1 MELKAMF
8 PNLNVMWTRWSDYEI
23 TMFDNV
29 EYLVPAEKATPLAYD
44 CAEQAGQL
52 VADALE
58 LGRQLRMG
66 TPDKNRL
73 CAAFAARHGLL
84 GLAGVN
90 ASIWQGLAGGGPL
103 SAALDSRQYGE
114 PVDEL
119 NREFQKLYYH
129 FLYTREDVPPPEAP
143 AVLLDLDGALHYRL
157 TGGLVPQLV
166 WEAHSMYEV
175 LRLSYAMLMTQEK
188 PTLKVCKNCGK
199 VYYNTHAKSEF
210 CGTKCRNYYN
220 VKVFREKGRDSV
232 Q

>member
-8 PNLNVMWTRWSDYEI
+8 PNLNVLWTRWSDYEI
-23 TMFDNV
+23 TTFDHV

-44 CAEQAGQL
+44 CAEQAEQL
-52 VADALE
+52 VANALE

-66 TPDKNRL
+66 APDKNRL
-73 CAAFAARHGLL
+73 CAAFAACHGLL
-84 GLAGVN
+84 GLARVN
-90 ASIWQGLAGGGPL
+90 TYDPDGGPL

-129 FLYTREDVPPPEAP
+129 FLYTRADVPPPEAP
-143 AVLLDLDGALHYRL
+143 AVMLDLEGTLHYRL
-157 TGGLVPQLV
+157 TGGLVPQLI

-175 LRLSYAMLMTQEK
+175 LRLSYAVLMTQEK

-220 VKVFREKGRDSV
+220 VKVFRGKGKDSV

>member
-8 PNLNVMWTRWSDYEI
+8 PNLNVLLTRWSDYE
-23 TMFDNV
+23 TVTFDNV
-29 EYLVPAEKATPLAYD
+29 KYLVPTPKATSMVYD
-44 CAEQAGQL
+44 CAEHAEQL
-52 VADALE
+52 VAEALE

-66 TPDKNRL
+66 APDKNRL

-84 GLAGVN
+84 GLARVD
-90 ASIWQGLAGGGPL
+90 ADRPSEGPL
-103 SAALDSRQYGE
+103 SVALNSRQYGE
-114 PVDEL
+114 PVNEL

-143 AVLLDLDGALHYRL
+143 TAPLDLEGALHYRL
-157 TGGLVPQLV
+157 TGGLVPQLI

-175 LRLSYAMLMTQEK
+175 LRLSYAMLITQEK
-188 PTLKVCKNCGK
+188 PTLKICKTCGK

-220 VKVFREKGRDSV
+220 VKVFREKGKDVSTSEL
-232 Q
+232 

>member
-23 TMFDNV
+23 TTFDHV

-44 CAEQAGQL
+44 CAEQAEQL

-90 ASIWQGLAGGGPL
+90 ASIWQGLAGEGPL
-103 SAALDSRQYGE
+103 SAALDSRQDGE

-119 NREFQKLYYH
+119 NREF
-129 FLYTREDVPPPEAP
+129 
-143 AVLLDLDGALHYRL
+143 
-157 TGGLVPQLV
+157 
-166 WEAHSMYEV
+166 
-175 LRLSYAMLMTQEK
+175 
-188 PTLKVCKNCGK
+188 
-199 VYYNTHAKSEF
+199 
-210 CGTKCRNYYN
+210 
-220 VKVFREKGRDSV
+220 
-232 Q
+232 